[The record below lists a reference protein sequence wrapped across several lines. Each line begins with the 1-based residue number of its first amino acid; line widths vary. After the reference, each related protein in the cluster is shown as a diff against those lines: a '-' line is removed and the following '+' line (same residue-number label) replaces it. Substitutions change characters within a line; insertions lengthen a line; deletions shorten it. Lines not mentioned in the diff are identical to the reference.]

1 LAAVT
6 GGLRRIGSEE
16 LVPRWSPAVPHAAP
30 ARLPHTER
38 AGAAAVY
45 MPACVNRIFGVSRR
59 APDGRL
65 ALPEALVE
73 VSARAGLPVWIPP
86 DVAGHCCAVPWSSK
100 GYRQGHAEMAART
113 TAALQ
118 RWTEGG
124 ELPVVIDASSCS
136 HGLAEE
142 GPEGV
147 EILDSVAWA
156 HDRLLPRLDVRRPA
170 GRATVHPPCST
181 RHLGQAAM
189 LESVARALAAEVVV
203 PLTST
208 CCGFAGD
215 RGLLHP
221 ELTAAATRDEAAE
234 VAAAPF
240 DAYLSANR
248 TCEIGL
254 EQGSGRPYESAIQ
267 LLERATRP

>member
-1 LAAVT
+1 MLGDGAVAAVT

-16 LVPRWSPAVPHAAP
+16 LVPRWRPPCRTPPRRAC
-30 ARLPHTER
+30 RDTER

-100 GYRQGHAEMAART
+100 GYREGHAEMAART
-113 TAALQ
+113 TAAVQ

-147 EILDSVAWA
+147 EVLDSVAWA

-170 GRATVHPPCST
+170 GRPRST
-181 RHLGQAAM
+181 L
-189 LESVARALAAEVVV
+189 
-203 PLTST
+203 P
-208 CCGFAGD
+208 
-215 RGLLHP
+215 
-221 ELTAAATRDEAAE
+221 
-234 VAAAPF
+234 AP
-240 DAYLSANR
+240 
-248 TCEIGL
+248 
-254 EQGSGRPYESAIQ
+254 
-267 LLERATRP
+267 RATWDRPRCSSPSPARWPRRSWCL